1 MYESIYLFI
10 DIFISVFS
18 FSGFRLLSLGLSCF
32 VVIHET
38 YSLVKVRRR
47 RVVSVVWAI
56 YRVRVQRESQK
67 FVLIN

>member
-10 DIFISVFS
+10 DIFNSVFS
-18 FSGFRLLSLGLSCF
+18 FSGFRLLSLGLSCL

-38 YSLVKVRRR
+38 FSLAKVRRR
-47 RVVSVVWAI
+47 RVVSLVWAI
-56 YRVRVQRESQK
+56 YRVRVERESQK